1 MHSNGLECA
10 IGEQNTYQGTQ
21 YGKRGI
27 VVAALVGMLV
37 GALCLAGASSL
48 GPAVNSTR
56 KFAAAPVGA
65 PSRTSA
71 SQALRSVSPILS
83 DALDTN
89 PEALK
94 LDPEAALD
102 KAGADF
108 CSRRNAL
115 GRAAAAAAAMIGAPA
130 LVSAGA
136 TVKMGT
142 DSGALAFE
150 PKDITV
156 CAGDT
161 VTWTMNKNGPHNV
174 LFSEAPDGFE
184 TDDES
189 MEGYLSEVGSTWS
202 KKLDIA
208 GTYNYL
214 CQPHKSGGMVGS
226 ITVN

>member
-1 MHSNGLECA
+1 MLSNGLECA
-10 IGEQNTYQGTQ
+10 NDEQNANRATKVGN
-21 YGKRGI
+21 RGI
-27 VVAALVGMLV
+27 VVAFLVGMLV
-37 GALCLAGASSL
+37 GTLCLAGVSSF
-48 GPAVNSTR
+48 GPAVLSSR

-65 PSRTSA
+65 ASRTSA

-83 DALDTN
+83 DAIDTN
-89 PEALK
+89 PLAVQ

-150 PKDITV
+150 PKDVTI